1 MLLKYFLRYL
11 EGDFMN
17 FKQNL
22 QDISRFLIYTN
33 NAVFILVSYVI
44 FKIYTIII
52 KDKCKIEKIENI
64 LWLIW
69 FLSSFLITFFF
80 AYFGISNNL
89 DNFNDLTILLD
100 WKFLGN
106 TIVPIVTILFG
117 NVKSGFLEKWNRL
130 SE

>member
-1 MLLKYFLRYL
+1 MKFRL
-11 EGDFMN
+11 
-17 FKQNL
+17 NL

-33 NAVFILVSYVI
+33 NAIFILVSYVI
-44 FKIYTIII
+44 FKIYTFLI
-52 KDKCKIEKIENI
+52 KDTYKIEKIENF

-80 AYFGISNNL
+80 AYFGILNNL
-89 DNFNDLTILLD
+89 DNLNDLTILYD

-106 TIVPIVTILFG
+106 TVVPIMALLFG
-117 NVKSGFLEKWNRL
+117 NVKNGLLEKWNRL

>member
-1 MLLKYFLRYL
+1 
-11 EGDFMN
+11 MN

-22 QDISRFLIYTN
+22 QNISRFLIYTN

-44 FKIYTIII
+44 FRIYTIII
-52 KDKCKIEKIENI
+52 NDKAKIEKIENI

-80 AYFGISNNL
+80 AYFGILNNL
-89 DNFNDLTILLD
+89 DKFNDLTILLD

-106 TIVPIVTILFG
+106 TVIPIVTLLFG
-117 NVKSGFLEKWNRL
+117 NVKSGLLEKWNRL
-130 SE
+130 SK